1 MSDLDGPRAAAQRMQ
16 EAARHLAHS
25 TRSLERPSDSSPIL
39 GSLLD
44 TQRSIEQTLRQLAEW
59 HRSPAASAHY
69 SDEHDES
76 TLGLMTAVSEL
87 DLAAQQANGLQET
100 LARAYGGNSVV
111 RWFDT
116 TDPDADL

>member
-1 MSDLDGPRAAAQRMQ
+1 MSDLDGPRGAAQRMQ
-16 EAARHLAHS
+16 EAARSLAHS
-25 TRSLERPSDSSPIL
+25 TRRLDKPSDSSPIL

-59 HRSPAASAHY
+59 HRSTAAGTHY
-69 SDEHDES
+69 SDEHDDS
-76 TLGLMTAVSEL
+76 TVGIMTTVSEL

-111 RWFDT
+111 RWLDT